1 MALFERVGAQILAIS
16 INSAATNQ
24 EFARKI
30 GATFP
35 LLSDAKKAVAKSYG
49 VLHPLFRVAR
59 RVTFVID
66 RDGAVRHVEK
76 GSAAVDPAGAYEA
89 CQRLEQAKL

>member
-1 MALFERVGAQILAIS
+1 VALFERVGAQILAIS

-35 LLSDAKKAVAKSYG
+35 LLSDAEKAVTKS

-66 RDGAVRHVEK
+66 RGGAVRHVEK
-76 GSAAVDPAGAYEA
+76 GAAAVDPAGAYEA
-89 CQRLEQAKL
+89 CRRLEQAKL